1 MCNSVV
7 NATFEKG
14 KHVMLMKEK
23 SKDMLCRESV
33 DVSQLERA
41 DRATLKWRRDLKKLG
56 VSVVFRSGLTREE
69 TLRILKSDK

>member
-1 MCNSVV
+1 
-7 NATFEKG
+7 
-14 KHVMLMKEK
+14 MLMKEK